1 VPPASALPYSIPGW
15 EQISPPPFVQVACIL
30 KTARATR
37 VGRRIGGWQRPNARR
52 QTWLETR
59 SPVPTFPTDPD
70 DCLRF
75 LRAAQPALE
84 IHRHVVVT
92 EGWDSIVLLLTLRW
106 G

>member
-1 VPPASALPYSIPGW
+1 M
-15 EQISPPPFVQVACIL
+15 
-30 KTARATR
+30 
-37 VGRRIGGWQRPNARR
+37 
-52 QTWLETR
+52 
-59 SPVPTFPTDPD
+59 PTFPTAPD

-75 LRAAQPALE
+75 LRAAQPDLK

>member
-1 VPPASALPYSIPGW
+1 VPI
-15 EQISPPPFVQVACIL
+15 
-30 KTARATR
+30 
-37 VGRRIGGWQRPNARR
+37 
-52 QTWLETR
+52 
-59 SPVPTFPTDPD
+59 VPTDSD